1 MDTDEL
7 EELERLLTMDV
18 AELYELAGRE
28 VASTVSGFGAAEPT
42 DAEAREQGQQWFA
55 TAKETLSER
64 ICGSRVYRTY
74 AAAPERYDRAL
85 LVAALADLV
94 SGKILGVAPLTAVA
108 LSVKVGVDTLCGGT
122 EAADAADE

>member
-1 MDTDEL
+1 MVCNGEGDVVGAYL
-7 EELERLLTMDV
+7 WISRLPHLR
-18 AELYELAGRE
+18 GR
-28 VASTVSGFGAAEPT
+28 A
-42 DAEAREQGQQWFA
+42 
-55 TAKETLSER
+55 
-64 ICGSRVYRTY
+64 
-74 AAAPERYDRAL
+74 ERYDRAL